1 MKSVLTAAL
10 LGLSATSVPVAALAA
25 EPVGHLILESRL
37 RYEAVD
43 QDGFARTASAL
54 TLRTRLGFETAPFH
68 GFKALIEGENVV
80 ALQDDYNSSTNG
92 HVAFPSIPDPEGT
105 EINRAQISWT
115 SPRVDV
121 TVGRQRIILGNAR
134 FIGNSG
140 FRQNE
145 QTFDAARL
153 VVRPNADLTATYI
166 YIDNVRRIF
175 GDDHPLGVFHSDSHL
190 MQVDA
195 RTPAGQ
201 IAAYG
206 YLLDFRNAPTLSSAT
221 WGARL
226 TGARP
231 IGDGVS
237 VTYEAEYARQTD
249 HAGNPSRFAHTY
261 VAGAIGLRR
270 NTSSIAVGLE
280 RLGGNGVTAF
290 QTPLGTLH
298 AFQGWADVFLT
309 TPADGVRDL
318 NLRAGTT
325 LNLAPGPGAVR
336 VAAAAHDFASARGGR
351 NFGRE
356 FDLQI
361 GVPVVP
367 RVTAELTAAS
377 FSGQNGFSD
386 RTKVWVTLEFKY

>member
-1 MKSVLTAAL
+1 MKTALTAAL
-10 LGLSATSVPVAALAA
+10 LGLSATALPAAALAA
-25 EPVGHLILESRL
+25 EPAGHIILESRL

-43 QDGFARTASAL
+43 QDGFDRSAAAV
-54 TLRTRLGFETAPFH
+54 TLRTRLGYETAPFH
-68 GFKALIEGENVV
+68 GFKALIEAENVV

-92 HVAFPSIPDPEGT
+92 RVAYPSIPDPEGT
-105 EINRAQISWT
+105 EINRAQVSWS
-115 SPRVDV
+115 SPRIDV
-121 TVGRQRIILGNAR
+121 IVGRQRIVLGNAR

-153 VVRPNADLTATYI
+153 VFRPNADLTATYI
-166 YIDNVRRIF
+166 YVDNVRRIF

-190 MQVDA
+190 VQVDA

-201 IAAYG
+201 LSAYG

-231 IGDGVS
+231 LSGGLS
-237 VTYEAEYARQTD
+237 VTYEAEYALQED
-249 HAGNPSRFAHTY
+249 YGANPARFRHPY
-261 VAGAIGLRR
+261 VAAAIGLRR
-270 NTSSIAVGLE
+270 NTSSISVGLE
-280 RLGGNGVTAF
+280 QLGGDGVTAF
-290 QTPLGTLH
+290 QTPVGTLH

-309 TPADGVRDL
+309 TPANGVRDL
-318 NLRAGTT
+318 NVRASTT
-325 LNLAPGPGAVR
+325 VNLAPGPGAVR
-336 VAAAAHDFASARGGR
+336 IAAAAHDFASARGGQDY
-351 NFGRE
+351 GRE

-361 GVPVVP
+361 GAPVVP
-367 RVTAELTAAS
+367 RVTAELTAAA
-377 FSGQNGFSD
+377 FSGRGAFAD